1 MNPADPPAA
10 PAGIAAA
17 HATQT
22 GDVAVETPDVSARRA
37 PLILFGAF
45 DRHNLGDLLLGRVA
59 AELTAR
65 VLPGREGRF
74 AGLATRDLRAD
85 GGAHVQALSEVAA
98 EWNPAHREGAPA
110 WAPASLP
117 ALLQVGGEILG
128 CSAWEA
134 AVMVLDPADAA
145 RAIALH
151 DRDPAARETWARQT
165 LESTRRL
172 PYLAAH
178 AANAANAALPHG
190 TRIVHTGIGGV
201 GFAALPAMLR
211 AEALA
216 ELRAAAC
223 VQVRDRR
230 TREALAAAGIDAALV
245 PDPAVLVERLLG
257 AEVARH
263 AAMGEPALLRAR
275 FAHGYVAVQL
285 AAELGDDATL
295 AMLADDL
302 AAISRDHG
310 LGVMLFCAGRAP
322 WHDDPAVLQ
331 RLRRHLPD
339 PQSAVVAESRHLLD
353 LCALIANAA
362 LCCASSLHARIVA
375 DAFARP
381 AISLVGGAQQ
391 AAKLHAWLD
400 TWFPPQRHHL
410 AAPGN
415 LRALAHSV
423 MNEAPAARKAQAAHL
438 ADLAEAAARTAFAQL
453 FDPIDPEDNSP

>member
-1 MNPADPPAA
+1 MSPGDPASTAA
-10 PAGIAAA
+10 GVAAA
-17 HATQT
+17 HAAPT
-22 GDVAVETPDVSARRA
+22 GDAAMETTAAGARRA

-45 DRHNLGDLLLGRVA
+45 DRHNLGDLLLGRIA

-65 VLPGREGRF
+65 VLPGREVRF

-110 WAPASLP
+110 SPP
-117 ALLQVGGEILG
+117 ALRQVGGEILG

-134 AVMVLDPADAA
+134 AVMLLDPAGAA

-151 DRDPAARETWARQT
+151 DRDPVARETWARQT
-165 LESTRRL
+165 LGSTRGL

-178 AANAANAALPHG
+178 AANAALPPG

-230 TREALAAAGIDAALV
+230 TRDALAAAGIDAALV

-263 AAMGEPALLRAR
+263 AAAGEPAMLRAR

-285 AAELGDDATL
+285 AAELGDDAIL
-295 AMLADDL
+295 SMLADDL

-322 WHDDPAVLQ
+322 WHDDPEVLQ

-353 LCALIANAA
+353 LCALIAHAA

-381 AISLVGGAQQ
+381 AISLVGAAKQ

-400 TWFPPQRHHL
+400 TWYPPQRHHL

-415 LRALAHSV
+415 LRTLAHSV
-423 MNEAPAARKAQAAHL
+423 LNEAPTTRKARAAYL
-438 ADLAEAAARTAFAQL
+438 ADLAEAAARTAYARL
-453 FDPIDPEDNSP
+453 FDPIDPEDNTP

>member
-1 MNPADPPAA
+1 MNGSSARSAASRLTA
-10 PAGIAAA
+10 PACVTATRAAA
-17 HATQT
+17 RANH
-22 GDVAVETPDVSARRA
+22 GVERRS

-45 DRHNLGDLLLGRVA
+45 DRHNLGDLLLGRIA
-59 AELTAR
+59 AELAAR
-65 VLPGREGRF
+65 LLPGREVRF
-74 AGLATRDLRAD
+74 AGLATRDLGAD
-85 GGAHVQALSEVAA
+85 GGADVHALAELAA
-98 EWNPAHREGAPA
+98 EGKPAHRDRACA
-110 WAPASLP
+110 AAP

-134 AVMVLDPADAA
+134 AVMLLDPAGAQ

-151 DRDPAARETWARQT
+151 DRDPTARATWARQT
-165 LESTRRL
+165 LGSTRGL

-178 AANAANAALPHG
+178 GALPPG

-201 GFAALPAMLR
+201 GFTALPAALR

-216 ELRAAAC
+216 ELRAAAR

-230 TREALAAAGIDAALV
+230 TRDALAAAGIDAELV
-245 PDPAVLVERLLG
+245 PDPAVLVERLLA

-263 AAMGEPALLRAR
+263 AAMGEPAVLRAR
-275 FAHGYVAVQL
+275 FAQGYVAVQL

-295 AMLADDL
+295 TVLADDL

-310 LGVMLFCAGRAP
+310 LDVVLFCAGRAP
-322 WHDDPAVLQ
+322 WHDAPEVLQ

-339 PQSAVVAESRHLLD
+339 PESAVVAESRHLLD

-381 AISLVGGAQQ
+381 AISLAGGAQQ
-391 AAKLHAWLD
+391 GAKLRAWLD
-400 TWFPPQRHHL
+400 TWYAPQRHHL
-410 AAPGN
+410 AVPGN

-423 MNEAPAARKAQAAHL
+423 LNEAPAKRKAQAARL
-438 ADLAEAAARTAFAQL
+438 ADLAEAAARAAYAQL
-453 FDPIDPEDNSP
+453 FDPIDPEDKTP

>member
-1 MNPADPPAA
+1 MNAAAA
-10 PAGIAAA
+10 PTPA
-17 HATQT
+17 
-22 GDVAVETPDVSARRA
+22 AVETPGGKAQRA

-45 DRHNLGDLLLGRVA
+45 DRHNLGDLLLGRIA
-59 AELTAR
+59 AELAAR
-65 VLPGREGRF
+65 RLPGREVRF
-74 AGLATRDLRAD
+74 AGLATTDLRAD
-85 GGAHVQALSEVAA
+85 GGAHVQALAEVAA
-98 EWNPAHREGAPA
+98 EWNPAHRERV
-110 WAPASLP
+110 PASPP

-134 AVMVLDPADAA
+134 AVMLLDPAGAA
-145 RAIALH
+145 SAIALH
-151 DRDPAARETWARQT
+151 DRDPTARESWARQA
-165 LESTRRL
+165 LGSARGL

-178 AANAANAALPHG
+178 AALPPG

-201 GFAALPAMLR
+201 GFAALPAVLR

-216 ELRAAAC
+216 ELRAAAW

-230 TREALAAAGIDAALV
+230 TRDALAAAGIDAALV
-245 PDPAVLVERLLG
+245 PDPAVLVARLLG
-257 AEVARH
+257 AEVARS
-263 AAMGEPALLRAR
+263 AAAGEPAALRAR
-275 FAHGYVAVQL
+275 FAQGYMAVQL

-295 AMLADDL
+295 AALADDL

-310 LGVMLFCAGRAP
+310 LGIVLFCAGRAP

-339 PQSAVVAESRHLLD
+339 AESAVVAESRHVLD
-353 LCALIANAA
+353 LCALIANAT

-381 AISLVGGAQQ
+381 ALSLVGGAPQ
-391 AAKLHAWLD
+391 AAKLRAWLD
-400 TWFPPQRHHL
+400 TWYPPQRHHL

-423 MNEAPAARKAQAAHL
+423 LDDALAEREGQAVRL
-438 ADLAEAAARTAFAQL
+438 ADLAEAAAHTAFAQL
-453 FDPIDPEDNSP
+453 FHPIDAEDNTP